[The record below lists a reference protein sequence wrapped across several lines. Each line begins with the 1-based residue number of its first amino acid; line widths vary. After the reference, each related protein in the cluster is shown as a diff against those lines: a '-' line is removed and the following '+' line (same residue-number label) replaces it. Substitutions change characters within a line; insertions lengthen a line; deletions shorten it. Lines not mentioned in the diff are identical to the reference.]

1 MMMLRVIPN
10 TACSDLLSHPHL
22 QSLMYEPEIELCGG
36 SLVQR
41 RWSKVKPR
49 KISPFW
55 QRNSR
60 FDYFEQGPGG
70 KFKRLYNQKE
80 SKSIGVGGSDAC
92 YVKIFIGPQSGHC
105 LALAVRQLPCWMLF
119 KLFFRSCFMDFS
131 KLLHGFVKVIFLAL
145 CQTKPSWSWTKIKA
159 YALKKKSKSKSSM
172 PWVRCAFGI
181 V

>member
-80 SKSIGVGGSDAC
+80 SKNIGVGGSDAC
-92 YVKIFIGPQSGHC
+92 YVKIFIGQGSDHC
-105 LALAVRQLPCWMLF
+105 LALAVRQLPCWILF
-119 KLFFRSCFMDFS
+119 KWLDLS
-131 KLLHGFVKVIFLAL
+131 KLFHGFVIFLAL
-145 CQTKPSWSWTKIKA
+145 CQTKPSWSWTKISKLVEA
-159 YALKKKSKSKSSM
+159 YALKKKSKSSM

-181 V
+181 A